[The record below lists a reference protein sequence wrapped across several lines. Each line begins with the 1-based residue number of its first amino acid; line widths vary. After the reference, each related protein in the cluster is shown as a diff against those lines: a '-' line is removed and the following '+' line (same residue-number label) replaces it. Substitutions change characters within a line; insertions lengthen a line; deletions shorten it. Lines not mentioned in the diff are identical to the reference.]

1 MGVGLAGL
9 LCAIR
14 EGQNLAVLRT
24 GCKGDTS
31 PPNGSCRDTGGNRA
45 GTTTT
50 SAAYSQQARKMG
62 RLQVYAGKR
71 VENRRLRGK
80 CAVRGYRESNLGLLR
95 R

>member
-1 MGVGLAGL
+1 VGRL
-9 LCAIR
+9 LHWEMVKVKKPAM
-14 EGQNLAVLRT
+14 LRMRRKLT
-24 GCKGDTS
+24 RH
-31 PPNGSCRDTGGNRA
+31 PQPGSCRDTRGNRA
-45 GTTTT
+45 GTTTA

-80 CAVRGYRESNLGLLR
+80 CAVRGCQASNLGLLR